1 MAKQSQPRYGSWTV
15 TISLTAAGILY
26 LLFSFLP
33 TARAIKELRD
43 EIRSDEIY
51 ITQASSLT
59 VALAQT
65 QTELERTREY
75 TTHWRQRLPTHGTFS
90 AFLGRITKQADVA
103 GAGTTRIEPQ
113 PEVELDTLRVVP
125 VVFAAKGSFVE
136 ISRLLAGLEGL
147 PERIWLE
154 DVRLAATREAGQK
167 MKCELRLVV
176 FAGNSE
182 ISD

>member
-1 MAKQSQPRYGSWTV
+1 M
-15 TISLTAAGILY
+15 Y
-26 LLFSFLP
+26 LLVSFFP
-33 TARAIKELRD
+33 TARAIKSLRE
-43 EIRSDEIY
+43 EIRSDESY
-51 ITQASSLT
+51 IAQATSLT
-59 VALAQT
+59 IALAQD
-65 QTELERTREY
+65 QSELERTREY
-75 TTHWRQRLPTHGTFS
+75 TTNSRQRLPAHGRIS

-113 PEVELDTLRVVP
+113 PEVELETLRVVP
-125 VVFAAKGSFVE
+125 VVFAANGSFVE

-147 PERIWLE
+147 PERIWIEDLRLE
-154 DVRLAATREAGQK
+154 GAREIGQK